1 MLVGCG
7 LKVYP
12 MIEPAA
18 ERRRYPRLM
27 SPRGVV
33 VAWRSSSKSM
43 VSLVEN
49 FGLGGLFIRTTDPPA
64 AGTLIQV
71 LLDTPTGEV
80 RARAVVQRTSPRAGM
95 GVKFVAMEQEHRAR
109 FAGWLRSLP
118 A

>member
-1 MLVGCG
+1 
-7 LKVYP
+7 

-27 SPRGVV
+27 SPKGVV

-49 FGLGGLFIRTTDPPA
+49 FGLGGLFIRTADPPV

-71 LLDTPTGEV
+71 LLDAPTGEV
-80 RARAVVQRTSPRAGM
+80 RARAVVQRTTPRAGM

>member
-1 MLVGCG
+1 
-7 LKVYP
+7 
-12 MIEPAA
+12 
-18 ERRRYPRLM
+18 
-27 SPRGVV
+27 
-33 VAWRSSSKSM
+33 M

-49 FGLGGLFIRTTDPPA
+49 FGLGGLFIRTPDPPA

-71 LLDTPTGEV
+71 LLDAPTGEV

-118 A
+118 G